1 MAMAAFGNPGLD
13 VAWDASD
20 YAHPNGKLVD
30 IPEYGKAFV
39 PAPPPSKVPYDG
51 EMIGLLVLAERTVGE
66 LRGRTRGVP
75 NTGALIRTHLKREAV
90 LSSRI
95 EGTAASL
102 DDLNMQ
108 EALGNMSPRDLQSLR
123 LDEVQNCARALE
135 CSLKD
140 LRSGKRGIGLGL
152 ILKAHGIL
160 MRGVRGGD
168 RSPGKLRGVQ
178 NAIVSVRGARRA
190 IVYVP
195 PPPEMIG
202 DLLDGLWAFIRDCR
216 MPALIKCAV
225 AHYQFEAI
233 HPFSDGN
240 GRVGRM
246 LVPLMLHAAGVMEQP
261 LLHVSAYLDDRRW
274 QYYGGLRQVSAA
286 GAWRDWI
293 KFFLAAFAEQAGYAL
308 RSIDKIDALRAGYAA
323 RLRSSS
329 AKAGALAGE
338 LLGNPYVTIPR
349 AARMLDMSY
358 AGAAAAVGSL
368 EAAGILERTEIR
380 ARAKVFL
387 ARDAAS
393 LP

>member
-1 MAMAAFGNPGLD
+1 MEAFGNPGLD
-13 VAWDASD
+13 VTWDASD
-20 YAHPNGKLVD
+20 YAHPNGKFVD

-51 EMIGLLVLAERTVGE
+51 EMIELLVMAERRVGE
-66 LRGRTRGVP
+66 LRGRARGIP
-75 NTGALIRTHLKREAV
+75 NPDTLIRTHLKREAV

-102 DDLNMQ
+102 DDFNMQ
-108 EALGNMSPRDLQSLR
+108 EALGNISLGDSQSLR
-123 LDEVQNCARALE
+123 LPEVQNYARALE

-140 LRSGKRGIGLGL
+140 LRSGKRGIGLGM
-152 ILKAHGIL
+152 ILKAHGTL

-202 DLLDGLWAFIRDCR
+202 DLLDGLWGFIRDCR

-274 QYYGGLRQVSAA
+274 QYYVGLRQVSAA
-286 GAWRDWI
+286 GAWQDWI
-293 KFFLAAFAEQAGYAL
+293 QFFLAAFAEQAGDAL
-308 RSIDKIDALRAGYAA
+308 GSIDKIDALRAGYAA
-323 RLRSSS
+323 RLRSRS

-368 EAAGILERTEIR
+368 EDAGILERTEIR

-387 ARDAAS
+387 AREAAS